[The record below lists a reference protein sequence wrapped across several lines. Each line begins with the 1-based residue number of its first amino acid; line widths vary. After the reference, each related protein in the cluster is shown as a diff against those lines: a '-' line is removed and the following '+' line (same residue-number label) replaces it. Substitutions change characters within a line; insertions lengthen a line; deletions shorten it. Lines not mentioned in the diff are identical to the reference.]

1 LSARLTVTESSEL
14 AFERGVRLHFDQTR
28 SAWTLM
34 APEKVVVLDEIAH
47 EVVSEALTGEVSV
60 GQAIDA
66 LARKFQAPREEIS
79 GDVMEMLQGFADKRL
94 VRAR

>member
-1 LSARLTVTESSEL
+1 MSARLTVTESSEL
-14 AFERGVRLHFDQTR
+14 AFERGVRLQFDAAR

-47 EVVSEALTGEVSV
+47 EIVSESLTGDVSV
-60 GQAIDA
+60 AQAIDA
-66 LARKFQAPREEIS
+66 LAQKFQAPREEIS
-79 GDVMEMLQGFADKRL
+79 VDVIELLQGFADKRL

>member
-1 LSARLTVTESSEL
+1 LSERLTVSESSEL
-14 AFERGVRLHFDQTR
+14 AFERGVRLHFDETR

-47 EVVSEALTGEVSV
+47 EVVSESLAGGVSV
-60 GQAIDA
+60 AQAIDA
-66 LARKFQAPREEIS
+66 LAQKFQAPRDEIS
-79 GDVMEMLQGFADKRL
+79 GDVIEMLQGFADKRL

>member
-1 LSARLTVTESSEL
+1 MSERLIVIESSEL
-14 AFERGVRLHFDQTR
+14 TFERGVRLRFDEAR

-47 EVVSEALTGEVSV
+47 EVVSASLTDEVSV
-60 GQAIDA
+60 AQAIDA
-66 LARKFQAPREEIS
+66 LARKFQAPREEIAV
-79 GDVMEMLQGFADKRL
+79 DVVELLQGFADKRL